1 MKPVMDAKRVF
12 TVAKFVFFIVG
23 VLSLATIINNIKI
36 TDGITLLKDLAW
48 VIFYFSFSAYFSYLQ
63 GKETHAVTND
73 KEMEKI
79 AKLLDKA

>member
-79 AKLLDKA
+79 AKLLEKA

>member
-1 MKPVMDAKRVF
+1 MDAKRVF